1 MSPLLVELLA
11 HMKILF
17 LGASI
22 ALPLGILFC
31 YYRQCFVI
39 EPCTIQ
45 MTCYKW
51 IMLQQNPLSST
62 VHRGHKIF
70 FKVFKYLTITQN
82 PKKTSIWHTLS
93 EKKITSTSKP
103 IIGTPLFFSQW
114 PRLVQPAPKQ
124 ICGPMINLEVE
135 VIFFHSICAKW
146 LSSLDSRLQIN
157 I

>member
-11 HMKILF
+11 HMKNLF
-17 LGASI
+17 LGAST

-62 VHRGHKIF
+62 VHRGRKIF

-93 EKKITSTSKP
+93 SQS
-103 IIGTPLFFSQW
+103 PLQR
-114 PRLVQPAPKQ
+114 P
-124 ICGPMINLEVE
+124 
-135 VIFFHSICAKW
+135 
-146 LSSLDSRLQIN
+146 
-157 I
+157 